1 MSGADV
7 GSYFPAPIRYPIA
20 MKRTDLIPVVILL
33 PLLGFVAAQVTQT
46 SHPAS
51 ELRVSAIPVEAHTE
65 AGRLGVAR
73 HTAEPVIATPA
84 PLPAAPTEAARDLGD
99 VRDRLATGAAGTY
112 IDEILLERDSSL
124 ARWPDRTSQPIKV
137 WIGSGAGIAGW
148 SDTFPARVRDA
159 FEEWSDLGIPVR
171 FQFVTDSADADVHVA
186 WIDHFDTP
194 ISGKTLWARD
204 RNWWIVNANITLAL
218 HHNAGEA
225 LDDSSVK
232 AIALHEVGHLL
243 GLDHTNDTTDIMT
256 ARVRVRD
263 LSNADRA
270 TMKLLYTLPPGS
282 IRQGK

>member
-46 SHPAS
+46 SHPAP
-51 ELRVSAIPVEAHTE
+51 EPRVSAIPVEAHTE

-73 HTAEPVIATPA
+73 HAAEPAAATPA
-84 PLPAAPTEAARDLGD
+84 PLSAAPTEAARSLGD
-99 VRDRLATGAAGTY
+99 VRERLASGAAGTY

-186 WIDHFDTP
+186 WIDHFNTP

-204 RNWWIVNANITLAL
+204 RSWWIVNANITLAL